1 MLSLVSSIIGFL
13 GKILPLL
20 FAFKAGKDN
29 AEKKELETA
38 VDNAKKRN
46 KIEKKV
52 DMLSDADVSKQLR
65 KRWRRGGIL

>member
-1 MLSLVSSIIGFL
+1 MLSLVSSIISFL

-20 FAFKAGKDN
+20 LAFKAGKDN

-38 VDNAKKRN
+38 VDNAKERN
-46 KIEKKV
+46 KIENKV
-52 DMLSDADVSKQLR
+52 DKLSDDDVSKQLR

>member
-1 MLSLVSSIIGFL
+1 MLSLVSSIISFL

-20 FAFKAGKDN
+20 LAFKAGKDN

-38 VDNAKKRN
+38 VDNAKERN
-46 KIEKKV
+46 KIENKV
-52 DMLSDADVSKQLR
+52 DKLSDGDVSKQLR